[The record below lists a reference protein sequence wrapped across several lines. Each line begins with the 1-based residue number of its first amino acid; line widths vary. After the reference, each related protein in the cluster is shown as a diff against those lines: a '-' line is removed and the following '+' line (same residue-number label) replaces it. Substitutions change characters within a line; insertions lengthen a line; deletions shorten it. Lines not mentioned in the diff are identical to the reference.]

1 MSEPKEV
8 QLNHGQI
15 EGLYLEGWT
24 TFIEKSAYQAEKEA
38 KESYLDLIKK
48 IHGVASSIENYDG
61 DSFKM
66 FNMAYIADLS
76 AEFLKQLEAGK

>member
-1 MSEPKEV
+1 MSEYKEV

-38 KESYLDLIKK
+38 KERALRVLKEARYALYRLK
-48 IHGVASSIENYDG
+48 IGVKWDENHEWFGEVYKEAG
-61 DSFKM
+61 K
-66 FNMAYIADLS
+66 
-76 AEFLKQLEAGK
+76 LEAGK